1 MRVARVVESS
11 DQPLGVGL
19 VAPWRG
25 LGCPGCFV
33 GTSRGDERPT
43 GSMIGTSRLVEGCV
57 ALVLVTPGCV
67 TRVSTGGG
75 AQAPETSAGHSAP
88 VLGSPTTRLLALR
101 EQIARARAAGPLPA
115 ERCAAWAAELV
126 ALHVEHGEPYVQ
138 ARLDAAALQ
147 HACGRPADARALL
160 EDALPTMPRWARAEA
175 SNTLGV
181 LAHEAG
187 DEGAAIAHLQA
198 ALHDDPA
205 LHDARNNLVRVLLR
219 IYERGGSALARD
231 EIARHLDAWL
241 ELAPEDPRIHV
252 QRAALEVVEA
262 RRAPAGAAQ
271 VRGAARLRLVQVLGR
286 QPPPAVEAEAL
297 AVLGRLELDAGDE
310 RSALRAF
317 RRAVALDP
325 GCAAAALGGAALMLV
340 LRDFAGALE
349 QLEAA
354 AGSVDPAD
362 ERTRLRLLAVA
373 LRGVQ
378 RFDEAGEVYAR
389 LLAVAEPEPVDLY
402 NRAQLDLY
410 VLEHTEQLERAQ
422 LERVHARLREVVGLA
437 REDPR
442 HAELERRARASLAAF
457 EFEWMHDDTQDPKAL
472 EAEALEMEREERRR
486 WPAERKRL
494 LELEAKARAARERE
508 RERGASR

>member
-1 MRVARVVESS
+1 
-11 DQPLGVGL
+11 
-19 VAPWRG
+19 
-25 LGCPGCFV
+25 
-33 GTSRGDERPT
+33 
-43 GSMIGTSRLVEGCV
+43 MIGTSRLSV
-57 ALVLVTPGCV
+57 VLVVLVSMVPGCT
-67 TRVSTGGG
+67 TRAPGRG
-75 AQAPETSAGHSAP
+75 ARAPEQSAGHPAP
-88 VLGSPTTRLLALR
+88 ALGTSPTTRLLALR
-101 EQIARARAAGPLPA
+101 EQIAKARAAGPLPA

-187 DEGAAIAHLQA
+187 DEGAAIVHLQA

-205 LHDARNNLVRVLLR
+205 LHDARSNLVRVLLR
-219 IYERGGSALARD
+219 IYERGGSTLARD
-231 EIARHLDAWL
+231 ELVRHLDAWL
-241 ELAPEDPRIHV
+241 ELAPEDPRIQV
-252 QRAALEVVEA
+252 QRAALEAVEA

-271 VRGAARLRLVQVLGR
+271 VRRQATLRLVQVLGR

-310 RSALRAF
+310 PGALRAF
-317 RRAVALDP
+317 RRAVVLDP
-325 GCAAAALGGAALMLV
+325 GCAAAVLGGAALMLSA
-340 LRDFAGALE
+340 RDFAGALE

-410 VLEHTEQLERAQ
+410 VLERTEQLERAQ

-437 REDPR
+437 HGDPR

-457 EFEWMHDDTQDPKAL
+457 ESEWMHDDTQDPKAL
-472 EAEALEMEREERRR
+472 EAEALEMEREERRQ

-508 RERGASR
+508 RERERGTSR